1 MVVYECL
8 MILLQDQRSLN
19 QSGMHTQPDQIM
31 REDSSILS
39 EYQCG
44 IILGL
49 LSNQDLKHVRRP
61 PKHMEEIHDSVK
73 HFKFHVLN
81 TDIILITEIKVS
93 TKLFFKQTQ
102 ECRMS
107 FGRKVSEYSLQHLK
121 LFIFSPKSTAGN
133 SNTCIEM
140 LKARKLHP
148 SVSWQDCCIYPT
160 SSSHPLKPF
169 LRWERFLFYFYV
181 ESAIY
186 ICTYICIDLQSKSKN
201 RPTKSDICLQVSI
214 IPPKNI
220 FFSVEKSFYLKF
232 CGLYLE

>member
-102 ECRMS
+102 EC
-107 FGRKVSEYSLQHLK
+107 
-121 LFIFSPKSTAGN
+121 
-133 SNTCIEM
+133 
-140 LKARKLHP
+140 
-148 SVSWQDCCIYPT
+148 
-160 SSSHPLKPF
+160 
-169 LRWERFLFYFYV
+169 
-181 ESAIY
+181 
-186 ICTYICIDLQSKSKN
+186 
-201 RPTKSDICLQVSI
+201 
-214 IPPKNI
+214 
-220 FFSVEKSFYLKF
+220 
-232 CGLYLE
+232 